1 MVDVMKVGG
10 GGGGRDEGGG
20 GGERVRTLNMS
31 QNGQVADKKKEQLQS
46 PSVPFGSNM
55 VK

>member
-31 QNGQVADKKKEQLQS
+31 QIGQVADKTKKRATAI
-46 PSVPFGSNM
+46 P
-55 VK
+55 